1 MLWNTYL
8 MSIILDFEKHFP
20 LCVVFLITTCP
31 TGNLLDEKQSIGPS
45 SLYIGPVDWEHIDW
59 FVDL

>member
-1 MLWNTYL
+1 

-31 TGNLLDEKQSIGPS
+31 TGNLLDEKQSVGPS